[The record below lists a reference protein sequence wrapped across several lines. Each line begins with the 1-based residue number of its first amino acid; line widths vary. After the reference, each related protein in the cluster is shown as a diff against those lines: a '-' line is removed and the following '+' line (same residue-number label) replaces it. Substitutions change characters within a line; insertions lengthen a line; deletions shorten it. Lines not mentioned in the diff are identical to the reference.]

1 VRVPVTV
8 KILGLTVG
16 STLFYTWVGQ
26 LVPQKEVQPPEV
38 VEMSQDMTTEQL
50 VEIGQEI
57 FDGKGICATC
67 HTIGSSGALRFPDLD
82 GIATRAAD
90 RIPGLDQVGYLAQS
104 LYEPEAYIV
113 PGFNPGMPAMDKPPI
128 GLSDDEIRA
137 VIAYLQTLGGEA
149 TMTMATSLPYAEGAD
164 ATSDVDPAGAGDA
177 PPQSTEDQGPGADPS
192 AADAVGEALVAGDT
206 GRASSGGADAGLFT
220 RYGCDDCHSTEPGG
234 ELTLAGSSAT
244 AQQLFV
250 EIVEHEPPLD
260 GTVASRMTLDE
271 VRALARYLA
280 GLSGGGS

>member
-1 VRVPVTV
+1 VRIPVTV

-38 VEMSQDMTTEQL
+38 VEMSQDLSTEEM

-57 FDGKGICATC
+57 FQGKGICSTC
-67 HTIGSSGALRFPDLD
+67 HTIGSSGALRYPDMD
-82 GIATRAAD
+82 GIATRAAT
-90 RIPGLDQVGYLAQS
+90 RVPGLDQVGYMAQS

-113 PGFNPGMPAMDKPPI
+113 PGFAGGMPPINKPPI

-149 TMTMATSLPYAEGAD
+149 TMTMATSVPYAQGAD
-164 ATSDVDPAGAGDA
+164 ATSDVDPPGAGDA
-177 PPQSTEDQGPGADPS
+177 PPQSTEDQGPGADPPDDD
-192 AADAVGEALVAGDT
+192 DA
-206 GRASSGGADAGLFT
+206 LFT
-220 RYGCDDCHSTEPGG
+220 RYGCNDCHSTSAGG
-234 ELTLAGSSAT
+234 ELSLAGSSAT

-250 EIVEHEPPLD
+250 EIVDHEPPLD

-280 GLSGGGS
+280 GLSRSAASGGAP